1 MTIPSF
7 GHILKKAA
15 FTFKRFSLAIV
26 AALVGTLL
34 GCTYVHVSSSGEDN
48 TVFNE
53 MSELYVPL
61 IMTCFLAVFLLVSL
75 VLLTEKL
82 KWSLKRGSLLQ
93 SIGILLLLTY
103 YLTLPKQLND
113 LAYIRFVLYAL
124 GLFFSLTFV
133 PFIGSRQVGYFWQYN
148 RIFFARIF
156 GTIFY
161 ALVIYIGI
169 AIALLAIQNLFSIN
183 FASNVYVYLFVVI
196 AGSVAPCFF
205 LSNMPNQ
212 TDELTLLEDY
222 YPKGL
227 KIFVQ
232 YILLPLVTIYG
243 LILYVYGMK
252 IILTA
257 NWPIGW
263 VAYLVIAF
271 SVLGI
276 LSIALIWPLR
286 NDEREGWIKNFSRF
300 FYIGLLP
307 LILLLSVA
315 IYKRVSQYGITEQR
329 YFIMLTAA
337 WLTFIA
343 LYFLI
348 SKTKNLKV
356 ISISFCVGLFLSS
369 FGPWGAFDISKKSQL
384 RHLEQIFKRNNL
396 LDKGQY
402 KAGKINWEEETEL
415 SSVVQYLVE
424 MHSAKV
430 LQPYLRQNI
439 GELLDKDVSAYSRGA
454 AEKVLQLMNLNYVN
468 SWERRNEFSL
478 RAEDRSS
485 VSVSGYDE
493 YIPYALSI
501 YQDFDYEKNPSTLK
515 QIHKLGKDSVTV
527 TLVPG
532 KSIDIKF
539 DGVGQILSLNLVT
552 VAQKLA
558 NIKPN
563 GNGMVPREDLYF
575 NLSGKLVDMKI
586 CFGDI
591 AMRREKEANEVISF
605 SMGLLVRRK

>member
-1 MTIPSF
+1 MTIPSLEY
-7 GHILKKAA
+7 ILKKSV
-15 FTFKRFSLAIV
+15 FTFKRFSLAII
-26 AALVGTLL
+26 AAFTGTLL
-34 GCTYVHVSSSGEDN
+34 GCAYVHISSSGEDKA
-48 TVFNE
+48 VFNKL
-53 MSELYVPL
+53 SELYVPL

-75 VLLTEKL
+75 ALLTEKL
-82 KWSLKRGSLLQ
+82 KWSLKRGALLQ
-93 SIGILLLLTY
+93 SIGLLLLLTY
-103 YLTLPKQLND
+103 YLTLPKELNE
-113 LAYIRFVLYAL
+113 LAYVRFMLYAL
-124 GLFFSLTFV
+124 GIFFSLTFV
-133 PFIGSRQVGYFWQYN
+133 PFIGSMQASHFWQYN

-161 ALVIYIGI
+161 AAVIYIGI
-169 AIALLAIQNLFSIN
+169 AIALLAIKNLFNIN
-183 FASNVYVYLFVVI
+183 FDSNVYLYLFIVI
-196 AGSVAPCFF
+196 GGSVAPCFF
-205 LSNMPNQ
+205 LSDMPKV
-212 TDELTLLEDY
+212 DELTSLDDY
-222 YPKGL
+222 YPNGL

-243 LILYVYGMK
+243 LILYAYGMK

-257 NWPIGW
+257 NWPVGW

-329 YFIMLTAA
+329 YFIILTAV

-348 SKTKNLKV
+348 SKTKSLKV
-356 ISISFCVGLFLSS
+356 IPISFCLGLFLSS

-402 KAGKINWEEETEL
+402 KADKINWQEEAEL

-424 MHSAKV
+424 MHGASV
-430 LQPYLRQNI
+430 LQPYIKQSI
-439 GELLDKDVSAYSRGA
+439 GKQLDKNVSAYSRA
-454 AEKVLQLMNLNYVN
+454 SAEKVLRLMNLNYVN
-468 SWERRNEFSL
+468 NWERSNEFSL
-478 RAEDRSS
+478 RAEDHSS

-493 YIPYALSI
+493 YVPYALSI
-501 YQDFDYEKNPSTLK
+501 YQNTDYEKNASMLK
-515 QIHKLGKDSVTV
+515 QVHKLGNDSVTV
-527 TLVPG
+527 TFVPG

-539 DGVGQILSLNLVT
+539 GEVGETVSLSLAA
-552 VAQKLA
+552 VAQKLV

-563 GNGMVPREDLYF
+563 VNGLVPRDSLYF
-575 NLSGKLVDMKI
+575 NLSGKLVNAKI

-591 AMRREKEANEVISF
+591 AIRREKDANKVIGF
-605 SMGLLVRRK
+605 SMGLLIRRK